1 MFPNLHASV
10 SSVTYF
16 DGDPPEVVKVRKMLD
31 YTAEIESSPGFSEWS
46 VACQDSIKAAMAQ
59 KRLDKSVANEKVRA
73 LLNAARIGGMSQRD
87 FELAAA
93 ELRPSS
99 GRGVGFNGR
108 LWHHYLTT
116 DARMSMSTFNEYC
129 GYFLDKGWI
138 SELQHRDAQLCLES
152 SQVMLTSAKSD
163 SKEIKELVRNH
174 PGMMSTKQLL
184 FMLAGPQNRP

>member
-1 MFPNLHASV
+1 MFSNPLASV

-31 YTAEIESSPGFSEWS
+31 YIAEIESSPGHNEWS
-46 VACQDSIKAAMAQ
+46 VACQDSLKAAMAQ

-73 LLNAARIGGMSQRD
+73 LLNAARMGGMSQRD

-93 ELRPSS
+93 ELRPSG

-116 DARMSMSTFNEYC
+116 DARMSLSTFNEYC

-138 SELQHRDAQLCLES
+138 SELQHRDAQLFLES
-152 SQVMLTSAKSD
+152 SEAMLTSTKSD
-163 SKEIKELVRNH
+163 SKEIKELRITEVFTCN
-174 PGMMSTKQLL
+174 TAQ
-184 FMLAGPQNRP
+184 